1 MMFNTVTQRLLLL
14 VSVMP
19 SMLLANSLH
28 EQYVQLLDDP
38 EQQLSCF
45 EPDSYYQYCLKN
57 IPHQGLF
64 VIDKQGNKVYQPY
77 YFDNWPDEAKDGV
90 YRIRQGN
97 RIGFADE
104 KTGNIVIEAKYDCAY
119 PFENGKANVGT
130 GCQLETDGEH
140 SWWVGGD
147 WVSIDTHGHVITSSE
162 KP

>member
-1 MMFNTVTQRLLLL
+1 MAFNLISRRLLLFIC
-14 VSVMP
+14 VMP
-19 SMLLANSLH
+19 NMLFADSLH

-38 EQQLSCF
+38 EQELSCF
-45 EPDSYYQYCLKN
+45 EPNSPYQYCLKN

-64 VIDKQGNKVYQPY
+64 VIDKQGEQVYQPY
-77 YFDNWPDEAKDGV
+77 YFDNWPDEAQDGV

-97 RIGFADE
+97 KIGFADE

-147 WVSIDTHGHVITSSE
+147 WVWIDLNGHLTTANK